1 MKKGKWL
8 IYFVLILAV
17 AVMTIPFLW
26 MLLTSFKTFED
37 STKIPLQILPEQWI
51 LTNYTEI
58 LEVFPIAKWFM
69 NSILAVVI
77 SLLAQVFLGSL
88 AAYAFARLRFPGK
101 KFLFMLMLSI
111 MMIPEQIFIIPRY
124 NTLAAVGLTNTRV
137 ALWIVRLFSVFAVF
151 MMRQFILSVPRE
163 LDEAA
168 MIDGC
173 GYFRIYATI
182 ILPVLRAPIVS
193 LAILSGLSTWKDMMW
208 PLIVI
213 RDRDKM
219 PVVSGLSTLADYFA
233 NKYPQLM
240 AGGVLCSIPVI
251 IFFFVLQKYF
261 VAGIDRKSTRLNSSH
276 RGESRMPSS
285 A

>member
-1 MKKGKWL
+1 MDCE
-8 IYFVLILAV
+8 A
-17 AVMTIPFLW
+17 
-26 MLLTSFKTFED
+26 
-37 STKIPLQILPEQWI
+37 
-51 LTNYTEI
+51 
-58 LEVFPIAKWFM
+58 
-69 NSILAVVI
+69 
-77 SLLAQVFLGSL
+77 
-88 AAYAFARLRFPGK
+88 
-101 KFLFMLMLSI
+101 
-111 MMIPEQIFIIPRY
+111 
-124 NTLAAVGLTNTRV
+124 
-137 ALWIVRLFSVFAVF
+137 FSVFAVF

-240 AGGVLCSIPVI
+240 ARRRTLFHTGNYIFLCS
-251 IFFFVLQKYF
+251 QKYF
-261 VAGIDRKSTRLNSSH
+261 VAGIASQGIK
-276 RGESRMPSS
+276 E
-285 A
+285 

>member
-1 MKKGKWL
+1 
-8 IYFVLILAV
+8 
-17 AVMTIPFLW
+17 
-26 MLLTSFKTFED
+26 
-37 STKIPLQILPEQWI
+37 
-51 LTNYTEI
+51 
-58 LEVFPIAKWFM
+58 
-69 NSILAVVI
+69 
-77 SLLAQVFLGSL
+77 
-88 AAYAFARLRFPGK
+88 
-101 KFLFMLMLSI
+101 
-111 MMIPEQIFIIPRY
+111 
-124 NTLAAVGLTNTRV
+124 
-137 ALWIVRLFSVFAVF
+137 

-240 AGGVLCSIPVI
+240 AGGVLCSLPVI

-261 VAGIDRKSTRLNSSH
+261 VAGIASQGIK
-276 RGESRMPSS
+276 E
-285 A
+285 

>member
-37 STKIPLQILPEQWI
+37 STKIPLQILP
-51 LTNYTEI
+51 
-58 LEVFPIAKWFM
+58 EVFPIAKWFM

-251 IFFFVLQKYF
+251 IFLFSRNILLQ
-261 VAGIDRKSTRLNSSH
+261 
-276 RGESRMPSS
+276 E
-285 A
+285 

>member
-8 IYFVLILAV
+8 IYFVLILAE

-261 VAGIDRKSTRLNSSH
+261 VAGIASQGIK
-276 RGESRMPSS
+276 E
-285 A
+285 

>member
-1 MKKGKWL
+1 M
-8 IYFVLILAV
+8 
-17 AVMTIPFLW
+17 
-26 MLLTSFKTFED
+26 
-37 STKIPLQILPEQWI
+37 
-51 LTNYTEI
+51 
-58 LEVFPIAKWFM
+58 FPIAKWFM

-219 PVVSGLSTLADYFA
+219 PVVSGFPPLPTISQISILS
-233 NKYPQLM
+233 
-240 AGGVLCSIPVI
+240 
-251 IFFFVLQKYF
+251 
-261 VAGIDRKSTRLNSSH
+261 
-276 RGESRMPSS
+276 
-285 A
+285 

>member
-1 MKKGKWL
+1 
-8 IYFVLILAV
+8 
-17 AVMTIPFLW
+17 
-26 MLLTSFKTFED
+26 
-37 STKIPLQILPEQWI
+37 
-51 LTNYTEI
+51 
-58 LEVFPIAKWFM
+58 
-69 NSILAVVI
+69 
-77 SLLAQVFLGSL
+77 
-88 AAYAFARLRFPGK
+88 
-101 KFLFMLMLSI
+101 MLMLSI

-137 ALWIVRLFSVFAVF
+137 ALWIVSLFSVFAVF

-219 PVVSGLSTLADYFA
+219 PVVSGLSTLADYYA

-261 VAGIDRKSTRLNSSH
+261 VAGIASQGIK
-276 RGESRMPSS
+276 E
-285 A
+285 

>member
-1 MKKGKWL
+1 MKKNTKL
-8 IYFVLILAV
+8 AYAVLGIVFILFNVIAFSV
-17 AVMTIPFLW
+17 PTDKTIAF
-26 MLLTSFKTFED
+26 
-37 STKIPLQILPEQWI
+37 WI
-51 LTNYTEI
+51 
-58 LEVFPIAKWFM
+58 
-69 NSILAVVI
+69 
-77 SLLAQVFLGSL
+77 
-88 AAYAFARLRFPGK
+88 AYAFTVVAFVLQIGIWNAAFK
-101 KFLFMLMLSI
+101 AAEVLKSKFLG
-111 MMIPEQIFIIPRY
+111 IPIIY
-124 NTLAAVGLTNTRV
+124 AGIAYLVFQL
-137 ALWIVRLFSVFAVF
+137 IVFAVF

-261 VAGIDRKSTRLNSSH
+261 VAGIASQGIK
-276 RGESRMPSS
+276 E
-285 A
+285 